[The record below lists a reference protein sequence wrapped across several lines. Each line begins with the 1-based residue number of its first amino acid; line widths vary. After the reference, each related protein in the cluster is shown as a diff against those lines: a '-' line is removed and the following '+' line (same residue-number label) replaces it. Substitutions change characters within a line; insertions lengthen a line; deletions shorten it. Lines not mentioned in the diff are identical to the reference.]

1 MSDLINDTVSSA
13 RARSFSSRLS
23 LESLGSRDLAR
34 PGLCLYILLA
44 SLLFCC
50 IVPFETAGIAF
61 LEPDLLLLDRPLL
74 GVDPTLLALPP
85 DLSLESLDLPFLLLS
100 EVKSLRGLHY
110 SYLSKNARVLH

>member
-1 MSDLINDTVSSA
+1 MPCRPPALGLSRRGYPSSLWA
-13 RARSFSSRLS
+13 RETSAA
-23 LESLGSRDLAR
+23 LGF
-34 PGLCLYILLA
+34 CLYILLA

-61 LEPDLLLLDRPLL
+61 LEPDLLLLDLPLL
-74 GVDPTLLALPP
+74 CVDPTLLALPP

-100 EVKSLRGLHY
+100 EVKSLKGLHY